1 MLTRVRSAL
10 AVQLRIHHHESVDST
25 SERLFAALAA
35 GSAQH
40 GDVHV
45 ARQQTAGRGRRGASW
60 HSAADGGLYLSLLL
74 LPGAP
79 ALHPAALTM
88 AAGIAA
94 LETARELGIA
104 SARLKWPND
113 VVVDRAAGEPAKL
126 AGVLVET
133 RGLDPAAPHYVV
145 GIGLNVAQVEFPAEL
160 LAARRVTSIAL
171 EGGNASLERAEQIL
185 LARLR
190 RELER
195 EALESP
201 ELGARFLAAAQLE
214 DRSVSVELGERE
226 LRGRVRALE
235 LRRGLL
241 LEPEVTAGTHAASEW
256 LPLEHIRQVRP
267 SA

>member
-1 MLTRVRSAL
+1 M
-10 AVQLRIHHHESVDST
+10 QLRIHHHESVDST
-25 SERLFAALAA
+25 SERLFVALAS
-35 GSAQH
+35 GSALH

-45 ARQQTAGRGRRGASW
+45 AREQTAGRGRRGASW

-94 LETARELGIA
+94 LETARELGVA

-113 VVVDRAAGEPAKL
+113 VVIDRAHGEIAKL

-133 RGLDPAAPHYVV
+133 RGLDLAAPHYVI
-145 GIGLNVAQVEFPAEL
+145 GIGLNVAQRTFPAEL
-160 LAARRVTSIAL
+160 LAARSITSVAL
-171 EGGNASLERAEQIL
+171 EGGDASLERAERSL
-185 LARLR
+185 LTRLSAA
-190 RELER
+190 LER

-201 ELGARFLAAAQLE
+201 ELGPRFLAVAQLQS
-214 DRSVSVELGERE
+214 RSVSVELGERE
-226 LRGRVRALE
+226 VRGRVQALE
-235 LRRGLL
+235 LARGLL
-241 LEPEVTAGTHAASEW
+241 LAPDHAATPSQSEW

-267 SA
+267 IE

>member
-1 MLTRVRSAL
+1 MYLRVR
-10 AVQLRIHHHESVDST
+10 HHERVDST

-35 GSAQH
+35 GTAEN
-40 GDVHV
+40 GDVQV
-45 ARQQTAGRGRRGASW
+45 AREQTAGRGRRGATW
-60 HSAADGGLYLSLLL
+60 HSAPDGGLYLSLLL

-94 LETARELGIA
+94 LETARELGVA

-113 VVVDRAAGEPAKL
+113 VVVDRAASEPAKL

-171 EGGNASLERAEQIL
+171 EGGDASLEHAERVL
-185 LARLR
+185 LARLG

-195 EALESP
+195 EALESS
-201 ELGARFLAAAQLE
+201 ELGARFLAAAQLGA
-214 DRSVSVELGERE
+214 RSVRVELGERE
-226 LRGRVRALE
+226 LLGRVRALE
-235 LRRGLL
+235 LSRGLL
-241 LEPEVTAGTHAASEW
+241 LELQATTGAHAASEW
-256 LPLEHIRQVRP
+256 IPLEYIRQVRP